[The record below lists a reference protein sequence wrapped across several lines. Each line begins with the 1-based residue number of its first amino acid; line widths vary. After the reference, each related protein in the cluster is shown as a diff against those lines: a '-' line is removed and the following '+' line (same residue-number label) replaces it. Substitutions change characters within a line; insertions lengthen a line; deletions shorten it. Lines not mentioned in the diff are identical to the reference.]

1 MTFAFYLLFRCS
13 ALVTT
18 ASSPHFFITGSFVS
32 AYGTSPQRQ
41 ICLDAAATSLS
52 VERRRIYDIVNVL
65 ESVGIVTRKAK
76 NCYLWNGFDQI
87 PAKLADLGEKA
98 FSDLYGTPED
108 FRTPTNARKSTR
120 RNTPPGKKDPDALHS
135 LTGKT
140 ATATAP
146 SSLETEPDL
155 DTKPLKTTG
164 SRKEKSL
171 GVLSQ
176 RFVQLFLLAGDRAV
190 SLDQA
195 AVQLLG
201 RSPSDTDPLATSPAE
216 GDASKLLKTK
226 VRRLYDIANIL
237 SSLNLIEKVHTTN
250 RKPAFKWLGP
260 GDVTVQLDLKRNA
273 DGLASMPAPKRRKS
287 FAGATPSEAAGE
299 PMSSDGGGFDS
310 KTLTKLDAVLQ
321 TFPDSYSK
329 RWRDYVNSLQTMLV
343 EGKVTME
350 KACECVAGL
359 LAEGKIEGILEEE
372 MEPKT
377 TTPKAKAP
385 GPATAQDTSPTQLM
399 AAEQLSALAA
409 KPVTGTGTVTIAAQT
424 APVGTGR
431 GEDASK
437 GVQLSNEHPRTGGE
451 TTTTQRADAVQAT
464 RKSTAT
470 GGALQ
475 AGAAAPPTA
484 AMGSVPVAGDGGPGL
499 GALAAVMPWT
509 SEYIDQ
515 YMERAREAGPAFL
528 KAAEKWK
535 QDVTRWQAVWG
546 ANLAALTSVPMSG
559 SVGTSTPVVAEKGA
573 AVAKHL

>member
-1 MTFAFYLLFRCS
+1 M
-13 ALVTT
+13 
-18 ASSPHFFITGSFVS
+18 
-32 AYGTSPQRQ
+32 
-41 ICLDAAATSLS
+41 
-52 VERRRIYDIVNVL
+52 ERRRIYDIVNVL

-76 NCYLWNGFDQI
+76 NCYLWKGFDQV
-87 PAKLADLGEKA
+87 PAKLADLREKA
-98 FSDLYGTPED
+98 FSDLYGTPDD
-108 FRTPTNARKSTR
+108 FRTPTNARKSSR
-120 RNTPPGKKDPDALHS
+120 RNTPPGKKDPDALQS
-135 LTGKT
+135 PTGKSPP
-140 ATATAP
+140 ATAP

-176 RFVQLFLLAGDRAV
+176 RFVQLFLLAADRAV

-201 RSPSDTDPLATSPAE
+201 RSPSDTDPLAISPAE
-216 GDASKLLKTK
+216 GDATKLLKTK

-237 SSLNLIEKVHTTN
+237 SSLNLIEKVHSTN

-260 GDVTVQLDLKRNA
+260 GDVTVQLDLKRSA
-273 DGLASMPAPKRRKS
+273 DELASTPAPKRRKS
-287 FAGATPSEAAGE
+287 FAGAMPPVAGE

-310 KTLTKLDAVLQ
+310 KTLKKLDAVLQ

-350 KACECVAGL
+350 KAYECVAGL
-359 LAEGKIEGILEEE
+359 LADGKSEGVFEEE
-372 MEPKT
+372 KELQT
-377 TTPKAKAP
+377 TTPNAKTP
-385 GPATAQDTSPTQLM
+385 GPATAQGTSPTQLM

-409 KPVTGTGTVTIAAQT
+409 KPVTGTGTATVPAQT
-424 APVGTGR
+424 ASVGPGR
-431 GEDASK
+431 GGDASK
-437 GVQLSNEHPRTGGE
+437 GVQLSNGHPSAGGE
-451 TTTTQRADAVQAT
+451 STTTQGAGAAQAIREGT
-464 RKSTAT
+464 ST

-475 AGAAAPPTA
+475 VEAAAPPATVR
-484 AMGSVPVAGDGGPGL
+484 SVPVAGGEGPGL
-499 GALAAVMPWT
+499 GALVGVMPWT

-535 QDVTRWQAVWG
+535 LDVTRWQAVWG
-546 ANLAALTSVPMSG
+546 ANLAALTSVPMPG
-559 SVGTSTPVVAEKGA
+559 SVGNSTPVAAEKGT
-573 AVAKHL
+573 AVAKHS